1 MIRELYNLKNLDKKD
16 ILLIGAGPM
25 AISYAQLLQGINA
38 SFVVVGRG
46 EESAKIFYENTN
58 VKVNTGGIDKWLS
71 ENKIYPKYA
80 IVAVTGTQLGNVA
93 RSVIKYGIKNI
104 LLEKPGGLD
113 NADIEKVAK
122 VAKEAGS
129 NVLLGYNR
137 RFYASTL
144 KAKEIIEEDGGVSSY
159 YFEFTEWPHTIVP
172 LPKDP
177 EIKKRWLLHNSTH
190 VIDMAFYLGGEPK
203 NIQSYSKGSFD
214 WHPNGTIF
222 TGAGVSKSGA
232 LFSYHSNWD
241 APGRWGVEILTKNH
255 RLIFRPL
262 EKLKIQKLRT
272 IAIEDVKIDE
282 QRDIDFKPGLY
293 RQVEAFID
301 ENYNEF
307 IDIHQQA
314 SRLKIFDVICKGGN
328 LTVS

>member
-1 MIRELYNLKNLDKKD
+1 LENLEKKD

-25 AISYAQLLQGINA
+25 AISYAQLLQGMKF

-46 EESAKIFYENTN
+46 EESAKIFHDNTN
-58 VKVNTGGIDKWLS
+58 IKVKTGGIDKWLS

-93 RSVIKYGIKNI
+93 RTLIKYGFKNI
-104 LLEKPGGLD
+104 LLEKPGGID
-113 NADIEKVAK
+113 NKDIKKVAE

-129 NVLLGYNR
+129 KVLLGYNR

-144 KAKEIIEEDGGVSSY
+144 KAKEIIEEDGGVNSY

-177 EIKKRWLLHNSTH
+177 EIKKRWILHNSTH
-190 VIDMAFYLGGEPK
+190 VIDMAFYLGGTPEE
-203 NIQSYSKGSFD
+203 IQSYSRGKFD

-222 TGAGVSKSGA
+222 TGAGVSKNGA

-241 APGRWGVEILTKNH
+241 APGRWGVEILTQNH

-262 EKLKIQKLRT
+262 EKLQIQKLRSV
-272 IAIEDVKIDE
+272 AIEEVKIDD
-282 QRDIDFKPGLY
+282 QIDIDFKPGLY
-293 RQVEAFID
+293 RQVEAFLNGDISK
-301 ENYNEF
+301 F

-314 SRLKIFDVICKGGN
+314 ARLEIFDVICKGGH
-328 LTVS
+328 LSVS